1 MPIIR
6 IIKPN
11 DNTIVGIWKI
21 TETLDNLSK
30 SVSLSSTSKELLK
43 NRKSKVHKLQFLGVR
58 AILLELGYSVDSLS
72 YQGNTPILNDNKKIS
87 ISHSNLFSCVIISDL
102 KVGID
107 VQQEDND
114 KIRTI
119 AKKFIGYETSYL
131 THDDFKR
138 KSIIWNIK
146 ESIYKI
152 ANINGL
158 DYKTHLLV
166 VPFNLCDN
174 FTYSWL
180 IYKNLKERYASYFF
194 TIENYS
200 FAYLIHADD
209 E

>member
-43 NRKSKVHKLQFLGVR
+43 NRKSRVHKLQFLSVR

-72 YQGNTPILNDNKKIS
+72 YQDNRPILNDNKKIS

-102 KVGID
+102 RVGID
-107 VQQEDND
+107 VQQEDNN

-119 AKKFIGYETSYL
+119 AKKFIGYETS
-131 THDDFKR
+131 
-138 KSIIWNIK
+138 
-146 ESIYKI
+146 
-152 ANINGL
+152 
-158 DYKTHLLV
+158 
-166 VPFNLCDN
+166 
-174 FTYSWL
+174 
-180 IYKNLKERYASYFF
+180 
-194 TIENYS
+194 
-200 FAYLIHADD
+200 
-209 E
+209 

>member
-21 TETLDNLSK
+21 TETLDNLCK

-43 NRKSKVHKLQFLGVR
+43 NRKSRVHKLQFLSVR

-72 YQGNTPILNDNKKIS
+72 YQDNRPILNDNKKIS

-107 VQQEDND
+107 VQKTDH
-114 KIRTI
+114 KINTI
-119 AKKFIGYETSYL
+119 AKKFIGYETLYL
-131 THDDFKR
+131 DVDDFKR
-138 KSIIWNIK
+138 MTIIWNIK

-152 ANINGL
+152 ANINRL

-174 FTYSWL
+174 FTYAWL

-200 FAYLIHADD
+200 FAYLIHTND

>member
-30 SVSLSSTSKELLK
+30 SVSLSSISKELLK
-43 NRKSKVHKLQFLGVR
+43 NRKSRVHKLQFLSVR

-72 YQGNTPILNDNKKIS
+72 YQDNRPILNDNKKIS

-107 VQQEDND
+107 VQKTDH
-114 KIRTI
+114 KINTI
-119 AKKFIGYETSYL
+119 AKKFIGYETLYL
-131 THDDFKR
+131 DVDDFKR
-138 KSIIWNIK
+138 MTIIWNIK

-152 ANINGL
+152 ANINRL

-174 FTYSWL
+174 FTYAWL

-200 FAYLIHADD
+200 FAYLIRTDD

>member
-43 NRKSKVHKLQFLGVR
+43 NRKSRVHKLQFLSVR

-102 KVGID
+102 RVGID
-107 VQQEDND
+107 VQQEDNN

-158 DYKTHLLV
+158 DYKTDLLV

>member
-43 NRKSKVHKLQFLGVR
+43 NRKSRVHKLQFLSVR

-107 VQQEDND
+107 VQKTDH
-114 KIRTI
+114 KINTI

-152 ANINGL
+152 ANIIGL

-166 VPFNLCDN
+166 VPFNLSDN